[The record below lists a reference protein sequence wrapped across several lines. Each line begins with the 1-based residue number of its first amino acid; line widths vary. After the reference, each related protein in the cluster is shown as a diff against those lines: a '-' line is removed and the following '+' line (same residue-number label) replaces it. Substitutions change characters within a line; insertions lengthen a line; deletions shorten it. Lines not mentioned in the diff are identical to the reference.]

1 MRAAVIA
8 AFAAI
13 LSPAEAMAQ
22 AAAPSAA
29 GLGQTLLA
37 LAVVVGSVFALA
49 WLARR
54 SGLPGRG
61 AQNLMR
67 SVAALS
73 VGVRERVVVV
83 EIGDSWL
90 VLGVTAQNVT
100 LLQNRAKGT
109 LPKNAAAPLAGGFA
123 HLLKQAARRHEQR

>member
-1 MRAAVIA
+1 MRAVVIA
-8 AFAAI
+8 AAAAI
-13 LSPAEAMAQ
+13 LSPAQAAAQ
-22 AAAPSAA
+22 TAAPSAA

-37 LAVVVGSVFALA
+37 LAVVVGTVFALA

-67 SVAALS
+67 SVSSLS
-73 VGVRERVVVV
+73 VGARERVVVV
-83 EIGDSWL
+83 EIEDSWL

-100 LLQNRAKGT
+100 LLQSRAKGT
-109 LPKNAAAPLAGGFA
+109 LPQNNAAPLAGGFA
-123 HLLKQAARRHEQR
+123 HLLKQAAHRNEKR

>member
-1 MRAAVIA
+1 MRPAIIAATAAV
-8 AFAAI
+8 
-13 LSPAEAMAQ
+13 LSPSQALAQ
-22 AAAPSAA
+22 SAAPSAA

-37 LAVVVGSVFALA
+37 LAVVIGTVFALA

-67 SVAALS
+67 SVASLS
-73 VGVRERVVVV
+73 VGARERVVVV
-83 EIGDSWL
+83 EIEDSWL

-100 LLQNRAKGT
+100 LLQSRAKGT
-109 LPKNAAAPLAGGFA
+109 LPQNNAAPLAGGFA
-123 HLLKQAARRHEQR
+123 NLLKQAAQRHEKR